1 MRNVRPRVRKLQAA
15 DLLENRV
22 VLDGQTIFDTGTALS
37 GTGLNFDVDL
47 ADLDRDGDLDAFIT
61 SDTGEGNQVWF
72 NDGQGRFID
81 SGQRLG
87 TASNIYSALGDLDAD
102 GDIDAVVA
110 TRGGGRIWLN
120 NGAGQ
125 FTASTQV
132 LGNALSIDVAL
143 GDLDRDG
150 DLDAFLANTN
160 AAPDRVYLNNGAG
173 VFTDSGQLLG
183 AIHSKSVV
191 LGDLDKDGDLD
202 AIVGNG
208 PTNGLGPDYI
218 WLNDGNGRFTD
229 SGQRMGN
236 AQTQHIALG
245 DLDGDGDLD
254 SFSVGGSPASV
265 WKNDGT
271 GRMVN
276 TNQSLGSSG
285 VGSHAALADLDNDGD
300 LDAYI
305 ANWSQIPD
313 TVWINDGSGNFTDSL
328 LRLGNTTSSHVA
340 LADVNRDG
348 NIDALVANYGEA
360 ERVYLNRREPRDINA
375 ETNVVFEQ
383 MPAGTPVGI
392 TAQANLNGVGPIT
405 YSLTS
410 DAGGLF
416 AIDASSGVVT
426 VKDGTRLNVT
436 GSTPLQIT
444 ITATAPNGATN
455 SNRHAISV
463 LAHPLARAN
472 VVASDGQFTDRVQ
485 LEWNAV
491 PTATF
496 YEVWRGTT
504 DSWAQASFV
513 LSTSNTTASDLTAD
527 PGTNYRYW
535 VRPATQTMTGVFGA
549 SDLGSRAAIRPTVSL
564 ATGLTLVYDASTGD
578 LVLQSDVDLRFL
590 RLQSTSGLFGGAEP
604 TRYTTGEL
612 NGQKTKFIRRLP
624 AGLTQEFLMNDLLAS
639 GALPNN
645 RAMDSIDLVYL
656 TNPLANAVVV
666 YKQATGEMAIDGKVQ
681 LTTLEIRSKSGIF
694 TGTKPDFLEGLF
706 DVFRSDKF
714 FYLKPSGF
722 GDLTLGRAAQAG
734 LSAASLIA
742 DLSIEGAQLPV
753 GGISSSIAHIGPM
766 RIRPNAAPTPQND
779 SGFSTQANQQ
789 AAINVSQLLANDTDP
804 DGDAIQFAQQD
815 TTSNLGAAV
824 SRDLLGSIVYN
835 PTGSQTLKALAFGQS
850 RTDEFRYVINDD
862 RGGVGSA
869 LVRIQV
875 VGVNDSPTAE
885 DDATTVRENQAAVN
899 LTSLVL
905 ANDRD
910 VDAGDTFSISSINT
924 VGTRGGVTL
933 LNGQLTYQAGSA
945 FDYLRVDDTATDRFQ
960 YMIRDSRGATSTK
973 TVTVTVIGESD
984 REGDLDGDSLLN
996 LTDIQL
1002 MCSAILQPGS
1012 PARFDLD
1019 KNGQINS
1026 SDMDYLVRTLI
1037 GTTYGD
1043 ANLDGVFNT
1052 TDLVFVFQAG
1062 HYDDGVEDNSTWA
1075 TGDWNCDREFD
1086 SSDLVVAFQVGGF
1099 QG

>member
-1 MRNVRPRVRKLQAA
+1 MRIRRRRIRV
-15 DLLENRV
+15 LLATELFENRV

-61 SDTGEGNQVWF
+61 ADTGEGNQVLF

-87 TASNIYSALGDLDAD
+87 TASNIYSALGDIDTD

-120 NGAGQ
+120 NGSGQ

-208 PTNGLGPDYI
+208 PASGVGPDYI
-218 WLNDGNGRFTD
+218 WINDGNGRFTD
-229 SGQRMGN
+229 SGQRLGN
-236 AQTQHIALG
+236 AQTQHITLG
-245 DLDGDGDLD
+245 DLDSDGDLD
-254 SFSVGGSPASV
+254 AFAAGGSPASV

-348 NIDALVANYGEA
+348 NIDAFVANYGEA
-360 ERVYLNRREPRDINA
+360 ERVYFNRREPRDINA
-375 ETNVVFEQ
+375 DTNVVFEQ

-392 TAQANLNGVGPIT
+392 TAQASLNGVGPIT
-405 YSLTS
+405 YSLTN
-410 DAGGLF
+410 DAGGRF
-416 AIDASSGVVT
+416 AIDPSTGVVT

-436 GSTPLQIT
+436 NASPLQIT
-444 ITATAPNGATN
+444 ITATSANGVTN
-455 SNRHAISV
+455 SNAHSISV

-496 YEVWRGTT
+496 YEVWRGTS
-504 DSWAQASFV
+504 DSWANATFV

-527 PGTNYRYW
+527 PGTSYRYW

-549 SDLGSRAAIRPTVSL
+549 SDLGSRAAIRPTVDL
-564 ATGLTLVYDASTGD
+564 ASGLTLVYDASTGD
-578 LVLQSDVDLRFL
+578 LVLQTDVELRFL
-590 RLQSTSGLFGGAEP
+590 RLQSSSGLFGGPDP
-604 TRYTTGEL
+604 TNYATGEL
-612 NGQKTKFIRRLP
+612 NGQKSKYIRRLP
-624 AGLTQEFLMNDLLAS
+624 AGLTQDFLVNDLLAS

-645 RAMDSIDLVYL
+645 RALEAIDLVYL
-656 TNPLANAVVV
+656 TNPLANAVIV
-666 YKQATGEMAIDGKVQ
+666 YKQATGEVAVDGKVQ
-681 LTTLEIRSKSGIF
+681 LSALELRSASGIF
-694 TGTKPDFLEGLF
+694 TATKPDILSGMF
-706 DVFRSDKF
+706 DVYRADKL

-722 GDLTLGRAAQAG
+722 GDLTLGRAARAG
-734 LSAASLIA
+734 VGAASLIA
-742 DLSIEGAQLPV
+742 DLTVAGAQLPV
-753 GGISSSIAHIGPM
+753 GGITSSIAHIGSM
-766 RIRPNAAPTPQND
+766 RIKPNLAPTPQND

-789 AAINVSQLLANDTDP
+789 AAINVAPLLANDSDP
-804 DGDAIQFAQQD
+804 DGDAIQFSGHDA
-815 TTSNLGAAV
+815 TSSLGAALR
-824 SRDLLGSIVYN
+824 RDQLGAIVYD

-850 RTDEFRYVINDD
+850 RTDEFRYVIADD
-862 RGGVGSA
+862 RGGAGSA

-875 VGVNDSPTAE
+875 VGVNDAPTAE
-885 DDATTVRENQAAVN
+885 DDATTVRENQSVVN
-899 LTSLVL
+899 LTSVVL

-910 VDAGDTFSISSINT
+910 VDAGDTFSISSIGT
-924 VGTRGGVTL
+924 VGTRGIVTL
-933 LNGQLTYQAGSA
+933 VNGQLSYQAGSA

-960 YMIRDSRGATSTK
+960 YTIRDSRGATSTK

-1002 MCSAILQPGS
+1002 MCSAILTTGS
-1012 PARFDLD
+1012 PARSDLD

-1026 SDMDYLVRTLI
+1026 GDMDYLVRTLL

-1062 HYDDGVEDNSTWA
+1062 HYDDGIEDNSTWA